1 MTALPEQASSREVLI
16 LAAERLFAES
26 GLHGVSL
33 RQINDAAGQRN
44 TSAIQYH
51 FGNRDALAKA
61 VFVHRM
67 QHINPRRDALLDEMS
82 DANGLTDLRGLIGAM
97 AWPLAEELKPRPEG
111 NYFLRFL
118 AQTAR
123 EEGFAV
129 LTSAPHLSTGRQRAT
144 EAISAL
150 ISYLPPKI
158 HEIRVMTIGEMAIN
172 ALAVFE
178 ADGSGKSSDLEFKV
192 EALIDMIAASVLAPI
207 STQTLKAYKQ
217 SL

>member
-1 MTALPEQASSREVLI
+1 MAEPEQNSSREALI

-26 GLHGVSL
+26 GLNGVSL

-51 FGNRDALAKA
+51 FGNRDALVEA

-67 QHINPRRDALLDEMS
+67 QYINPRRNALLDDIS
-82 DANGLTDLRGLIGAM
+82 TANGSTDLRALVSAM
-97 AWPLAEELKPRPEG
+97 AWPLADELRPRPEG

-118 AQTAR
+118 AQAAR
-123 EEGFAV
+123 AEGFIV
-129 LTSAPHLSTGRQRAT
+129 LLSAPHLSTGRQRAR
-144 EAISAL
+144 EAITAL

-158 HEIRVMTIGEMAIN
+158 AEIRLMTIGEMAIN

-178 ADGSGKSSDLEFKV
+178 ADGSGNSSDLEFKV
-192 EALIDMIAASVLAPI
+192 EALIDMITSSVLAPV